1 MSMSASRFR
10 KLVEINLEIE
20 SPKKV
25 LSSPDGLENT
35 I

>member
-10 KLVEINLEIE
+10 KLVEINIEIE
-20 SPKKV
+20 SPKKTGP
-25 LSSPDGLENT
+25 SPESLEHT